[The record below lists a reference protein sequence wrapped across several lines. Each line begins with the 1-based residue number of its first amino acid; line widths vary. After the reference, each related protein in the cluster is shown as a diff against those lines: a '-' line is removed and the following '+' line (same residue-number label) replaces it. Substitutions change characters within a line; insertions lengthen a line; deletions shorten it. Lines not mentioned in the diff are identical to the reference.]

1 MSSNSDS
8 PAQGTGGPR
17 LAPRPVS
24 RPPVDEA
31 SRRTFG
37 RPDGHQGSFLAKELR
52 AQRFRDAD
60 EFVPTDQPPDPVLAQ
75 AFGKPA
81 SATETLQRH
90 PVDAGA
96 LEAERDSDVE
106 SFADPWRDPDA
117 APSLGAPALV
127 RPPAPPV
134 VTSEG
139 KLGVR
144 QVLFGSRVKVSA
156 LVILAMIALVIGG
169 LGGVIGR
176 KTAEVVQAFTTSKV
190 TLHTAD
196 NPEAPAGRFATV
208 AASVADSVVT
218 IKVTSPQMEAQGSG
232 VVIDK
237 LGYIV
242 TNNHV
247 ISDAANNPG
256 QFKITVV
263 FNDGKTVPANLVGRD
278 PKTDLAVL
286 KVDNVDNL
294 TVARLGDSDKLQVG
308 EEVIA
313 AGAPLGLRSTV
324 THGIVS
330 ALHRPVPL
338 SGDDTDTNTVIDA
351 VQTDASINHG
361 NSGGPLINMDSQVI
375 GINTAGKSLSD
386 SASGL
391 GFAIPVN
398 EVKEVAEAL
407 IRDGKMAHATL
418 GMSTVSASKTL
429 ASGALV
435 KNVKQNGPA
444 DKAGVLENDVVVK
457 LGGRSIADADEFTVA
472 ERKLP
477 IGQPAEI
484 EVIRDGRPMTLEVTP
499 ASDAPS
505 GG

>member
-117 APSLGAPALV
+117 APSLGVPALV

-313 AGAPLGLRSTV
+313 AGAPLWLIMLTALAAILAFVVATGAITPALLLLFTFLLGTTAALGAPAWQAMTPDLVPKPLLAQAVALNGVGINIARAIGPALGGLVITV
-324 THGIVS
+324 LGITWPFIFN
-330 ALHRPVPL
+330 AFKDNKLDRWIGEL
-338 SGDDTDTNTVIDA
+338 SYPIYMT
-351 VQTDASINHG
+351 Q
-361 NSGGPLINMDSQVI
+361 LFVI
-375 GINTAGKSLSD
+375 GAVLTFSPPMPIVLSI
-386 SASGL
+386 SG
-391 GFAIPVN
+391 
-398 EVKEVAEAL
+398 
-407 IRDGKMAHATL
+407 
-418 GMSTVSASKTL
+418 TL
-429 ASGALV
+429 ALSLAILLLV
-435 KNVKQNGPA
+435 
-444 DKAGVLENDVVVK
+444 DH
-457 LGGRSIADADEFTVA
+457 
-472 ERKLP
+472 P
-477 IGQPAEI
+477 IDRWRQRRAQAARE
-484 EVIRDGRPMTLEVTP
+484 P
-499 ASDAPS
+499 ASAPDAAS
-505 GG
+505 AAAL